1 MVSPITNKV
10 IAKLKRANLSLE
22 DRTALITVLLNKLH
36 TLPLDNTFI
45 VDQNSVVIN
54 GKPLATEQLIVFRD
68 SCIALRDNF
77 AFKVLSEQIRYLAT
91 NLGVYKSVSQDEL
104 FFYKAALYNL
114 QQFDELLDK
123 VV

>member
-1 MVSPITNKV
+1 MISPITNKV

-22 DRTALITVLLNKLH
+22 DRTALITVLLSKLH

-45 VDQNSVVIN
+45 IEQNSVIVN
-54 GKPLATEQLIVFRD
+54 GKPLAPEQLIVFRD
-68 SCIALRDNF
+68 SCISLRDNF
-77 AFKVLSEQIRYLAT
+77 AFRVMSEQIRYLAT